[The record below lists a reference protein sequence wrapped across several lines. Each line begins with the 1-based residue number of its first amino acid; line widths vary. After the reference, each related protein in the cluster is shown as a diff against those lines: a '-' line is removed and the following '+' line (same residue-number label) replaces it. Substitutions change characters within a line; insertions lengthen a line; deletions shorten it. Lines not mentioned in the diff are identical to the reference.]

1 MLIARWKMKLTTCGN
16 PPNLESVPI
25 SQYVPNSFAIVP
37 VKTPSR
43 KAFHGDLFAIARKN
57 GIRRNHEIMPAY
69 GITNATG
76 NKTPEITDRARSY
89 LVIFIIIL

>member
-25 SQYVPNSFAIVP
+25 SQYVPIALAIVP
-37 VKTPSR
+37 VKTPNR
-43 KAFHGDLFAIARKN
+43 KAFHGVLFAIAKKN
-57 GIRRNHEIMPAY
+57 GMSRNHEIIPTY

-76 NKTPEITDRARSY
+76 NRTPEITDKARSY
-89 LVIFIIIL
+89 LVIFII